1 MSVWNKVNMP
11 TDDRQMEYTA
21 VMVWGVS
28 MDALLRFALLLH
40 FLFVFSWLPIKP
52 TWILVEYFSSF
63 LEIPVMYLEKLPVLF
78 FFSVSLLKN
87 FSSLILKSP

>member
-28 MDALLRFALLLH
+28 MDALLWKLH
-40 FLFVFSWLPIKP
+40 FLFVFSWPPIKP

-63 LEIPVMYLEKLPVLF
+63 LEIPVMYLEKLPALF